1 MIDYKKL
8 AEGIVKGLDFIDA
21 DEIYI
26 QEHLIPTECTEHRLE
41 YTMFELY
48 WYNDFERDDEDE
60 WEEGEKLD
68 INELFNALSKTDLG
82 VKSVSI
88 TEDNTVIIE
97 L

>member
-8 AEGIVKGLDFIDA
+8 AEGIVKGLEFIDA

-26 QEHLIPTECTEHRLE
+26 KEQLLPTECTEHRLE
-41 YTMFELY
+41 YKMIDLY
-48 WYNDFERDDEDE
+48 MYNNFERDDEDE
-60 WEEGEKLD
+60 WEDDEKLG

-82 VKSVSI
+82 VKSVGI
-88 TEDNTVIIE
+88 TEDKTVVIE